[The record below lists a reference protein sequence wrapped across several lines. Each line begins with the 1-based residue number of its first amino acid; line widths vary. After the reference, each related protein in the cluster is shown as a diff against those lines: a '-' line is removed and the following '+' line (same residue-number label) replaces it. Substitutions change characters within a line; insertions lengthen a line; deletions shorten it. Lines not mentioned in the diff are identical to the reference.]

1 LKLESENLKLTSI
14 FLATVILASCA
25 GNDQSSSSSSQPGR
39 RSLTER
45 LSGERG
51 YAQDSEGNWI
61 AKSNKRSFYETKGT
75 PNGLK
80 GEYNTGQYK
89 TGEFA
94 KKSWWT
100 PDQVERKSFD
110 NVADGSR
117 FQKNSNLAGKG
128 ARESGSDAGL
138 AKNFGTK
145 PFATTSA
152 REATGDRIDKPS
164 DPLTD
169 YRRRVFNQPDDNIDW
184 REQRSLSVDQ
194 TRGMTGR

>member
-1 LKLESENLKLTSI
+1 MNLETEPLKLVSILLTT
-14 FLATVILASCA
+14 LILASCA
-25 GNDQSSSSSSQPGR
+25 GDDKSSSSSPPAR

-51 YAQDSEGNWI
+51 YAQDTEGNWI

-75 PNGLK
+75 PAGLK
-80 GEYNTGQYK
+80 GEYNTGEYK

-100 PDQVERKSFD
+100 PDEVERKSFD

-117 FQKNSNLAGKG
+117 FQKKSTLSDKG

-145 PFATTSA
+145 PFATTTA
-152 REATGDRIDKPS
+152 REAAGDRIAKPS

-184 REQRSLSVDQ
+184 REQRSLSMDQ
-194 TRGMTGR
+194 TKGMTGR